1 MRSYKFKLIY
11 FLFALLCAGT
21 IFSCAKNSESD
32 KVDRTVSVKLNVERE
47 RIVEGGELELT
58 AVFTPAVVD
67 PSKGYKWQV
76 ANANIATVAVNA
88 DFSAMVVGKRAGT
101 TEVVL
106 VSMAGKKMASCIVT
120 VVAGTVEE
128 PQDDG
133 ITKILAIGN
142 SFSEDALENHFYG
155 LANAK
160 GHKVI
165 IGNLYIGG
173 ASLTLHLQNA
183 TNNATAYSYR
193 KINRQGVKATTANT
207 SIQTALWDEDWDYI
221 SFQQES
227 PNSGVFSTFTPLVA
241 LYDYVAARA
250 TNPQVRYVLHQTW
263 AYANNST
270 HSGFANYGKDQDV
283 MYAAIVDAYSKAK
296 NLIPADRIVPT
307 GTAIQNGRTSII
319 GDNFCRDG
327 YHLDVNIGR
336 YTASCA
342 WFEAIFGESVIGNS
356 YKPAALGAYETE
368 IAQHAAHFATLD
380 PNKVTEMVDYQGS
393 GGVSDF
399 TEPIL
404 INFGG
409 TSTPYDW
416 NGLTQFT
423 ANTTIPN
430 LHDKVGKNTN
440 IALTIVEPFN
450 GRNLNGP
457 TTTTTAM
464 NIPGSVSSDSY
475 YGNPEAAWE
484 GKLVERSVVRLSGMN
499 KDKKFKLCF
508 FGARAGAGN
517 ENRETKYTVTGAN
530 EVITYLDAANNTS
543 NIACADQVQP
553 NANGEITITL
563 TAGDNN
569 NNQYGFYYINALSLT
584 QVN

>member
-1 MRSYKFKLIY
+1 
-11 FLFALLCAGT
+11 
-21 IFSCAKNSESD
+21 
-32 KVDRTVSVKLNVERE
+32 
-47 RIVEGGELELT
+47 
-58 AVFTPAVVD
+58 
-67 PSKGYKWQV
+67 
-76 ANANIATVAVNA
+76 
-88 DFSAMVVGKRAGT
+88 
-101 TEVVL
+101 
-106 VSMAGKKMASCIVT
+106 
-120 VVAGTVEE
+120 
-128 PQDDG
+128 
-133 ITKILAIGN
+133 
-142 SFSEDALENHFYG
+142 
-155 LANAK
+155 
-160 GHKVI
+160 
-165 IGNLYIGG
+165 
-173 ASLTLHLQNA
+173 
-183 TNNATAYSYR
+183 
-193 KINRQGVKATTANT
+193 
-207 SIQTALWDEDWDYI
+207 
-221 SFQQES
+221 
-227 PNSGVFSTFTPLVA
+227 
-241 LYDYVAARA
+241 
-250 TNPQVRYVLHQTW
+250 
-263 AYANNST
+263 
-270 HSGFANYGKDQDV
+270 ANYGKDKDV

-296 NLIPADRIVPT
+296 NLIPADRIVPA